1 MGFKYLKGFIVGII
15 IALFSFPASAQTLE
29 IGLFGGG
36 SYYIGEMNPTI
47 PFKNTKLAY
56 GAIARFNVNRR
67 WAFRLSYQRG
77 GIVGVDN
84 KTGRIEERDFGFSGT
99 INDIS
104 AIAEFNFFEYFTG
117 SNKNFFTPYLFVGV
131 SYTLENYKPID
142 PVDDLLEEGIIHS
155 MAIPFGIGIKYSVSE
170 RIGLGLEWGMR
181 KAFTDY
187 IDGVNSLE
195 YQTGILAKE
204 KTDPTG
210 QDENSTGDW
219 YSFAGITV
227 TYKINLRSRLKCNL
241 EGW

>member
-77 GIVGVDN
+77 GIVGVDT
-84 KTGRIEERDFGFSGT
+84 KTGRIEEQDYSFESMV
-99 INDIS
+99 NDIS
-104 AIAEFNFFEYFTG
+104 AVAEFNFFEYFTG
-117 SNKNFFTPYLFVGV
+117 SNKNFFTPYLFAGFGYYITDISNSLV
-131 SYTLENYKPID
+131 
-142 PVDDLLEEGIIHS
+142 
-155 MAIPFGIGIKYSVSE
+155 IPFGFGFKYSVSE

-181 KAFTDY
+181 KTFSDQL
-187 IDGVNSLE
+187 DGVNSLE
-195 YQTGILAKE
+195 YQTGVDIG
-204 KTDPTG
+204 D
-210 QDENSTGDW
+210 DNNSTWDW
-219 YSFAGITV
+219 YNFTGITI